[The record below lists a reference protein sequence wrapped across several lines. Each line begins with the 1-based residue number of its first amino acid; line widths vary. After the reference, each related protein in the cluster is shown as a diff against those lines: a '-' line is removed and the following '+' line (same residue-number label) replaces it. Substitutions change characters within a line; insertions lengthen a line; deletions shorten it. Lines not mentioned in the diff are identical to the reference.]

1 MSRPSMNPLPILFN
15 AIQWIHCQAESFKEI
30 VNPFPEATILLRVT
44 SSILSF
50 LKMFADGTRVYR
62 QLFNLETDI
71 RALQSD
77 IDRLADWS
85 SCSGNQNS

>member
-1 MSRPSMNPLPILFN
+1 MPFN
-15 AIQWIHCQAESFKEI
+15 EYIAKLKASKKLSIS
-30 VNPFPEATILLRVT
+30 FPEATILLRVT